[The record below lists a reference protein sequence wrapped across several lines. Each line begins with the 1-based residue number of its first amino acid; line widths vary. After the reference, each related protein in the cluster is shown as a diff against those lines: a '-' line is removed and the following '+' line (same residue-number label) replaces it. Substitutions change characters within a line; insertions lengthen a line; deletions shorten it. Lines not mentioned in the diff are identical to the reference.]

1 MSERFREDSGIGADT
16 AATVIRRSLRFVW
29 PFRFQFGVKLGLLLV
44 GILPGL
50 LLPWPIKILIDNVIG
65 ERPINDPL
73 VPYPGFIQPFIDR
86 LVGLSTSEI
95 LWAVVGAQLMLLFF
109 SGSFGTSG
117 NERDGT
123 YSGLSQGFDTATRSE
138 NEANEGWSFSG
149 GILGVI
155 DYCWTLRLTQA
166 FNHHYRSKLFRRIQT
181 LPMTAFDDER
191 IGDAVYRVMVDTP
204 AITNACYRVI
214 LTPIATPIAI
224 GLYVATMGVAFSGY
238 SFLVWAGLAAIPVAL
253 ISTLPFAGMLR
264 RRSGASRQAGATTTA
279 TAEEGVSQVL
289 AVQSLGG
296 EKRQLAHFE
305 RDSWAS
311 FGRYR
316 GVMVAQLLS
325 VVGSV
330 VMGTAL
336 AVYVLLRVSDL
347 VIAGQLSVGDFAL
360 LFYYYV
366 RIAFTASGLG
376 ALWFRLQEN
385 AAGLHRVFFMMDQP
399 GEDDAGA
406 EPLHRLRERV
416 RMEDVHYHYPDGT
429 HALRGIDLEAR
440 VGQRIALV
448 GAAGAGKT
456 TLAYLLPRFLEPSAG
471 RVFFDDQDLA
481 RVSHRDLRD
490 QTAFVFQETT
500 LFDATVEENIRVGK
514 PDASDAEVRQA
525 ARAAGADEFIE
536 RLPQGYQ
543 TPLGRAGGKLSVGQK
558 QRLAIARALVRDARI
573 LILDEPTSALDPET
587 EQRLVESLRLASRDR
602 VVFVVAHR
610 LSTIRSADLIC
621 FIDDGRITERGSH
634 EELMALPDGAYRGF
648 VELQARGVA

>member
-1 MSERFREDSGIGADT
+1 
-16 AATVIRRSLRFVW
+16 
-29 PFRFQFGVKLGLLLV
+29 
-44 GILPGL
+44 
-50 LLPWPIKILIDNVIG
+50 
-65 ERPINDPL
+65 
-73 VPYPGFIQPFIDR
+73 
-86 LVGLSTSEI
+86 
-95 LWAVVGAQLMLLFF
+95 
-109 SGSFGTSG
+109 
-117 NERDGT
+117 
-123 YSGLSQGFDTATRSE
+123 
-138 NEANEGWSFSG
+138 
-149 GILGVI
+149 
-155 DYCWTLRLTQA
+155 
-166 FNHHYRSKLFRRIQT
+166 
-181 LPMTAFDDER
+181 
-191 IGDAVYRVMVDTP
+191 
-204 AITNACYRVI
+204 
-214 LTPIATPIAI
+214 
-224 GLYVATMGVAFSGY
+224 
-238 SFLVWAGLAAIPVAL
+238 
-253 ISTLPFAGMLR
+253 
-264 RRSGASRQAGATTTA
+264 
-279 TAEEGVSQVL
+279 
-289 AVQSLGG
+289 
-296 EKRQLAHFE
+296 
-305 RDSWAS
+305 
-311 FGRYR
+311 
-316 GVMVAQLLS
+316 
-325 VVGSV
+325 
-330 VMGTAL
+330 MGTAL

-490 QTAFVFQETT
+490 QTAFVFQETA